1 MHHQDQA
8 LLEPTSHRLPRGIT
22 TRANRTNKTQ
32 IKQKT
37 ENGEQSDINHKRSRG
52 QPLQLCPISQIR
64 PAVAAKPFESSS
76 FPDAK
81 PEDGGGSLPG
91 ASTSVGMPLER
102 RKGLATPPAIGAPL
116 TWDRPRSAAPP
127 PVPPT
132 RTTPRP
138 AEPSSHCLEHDFL
151 GSIRGGAGGAVACRG
166 PSVQYNPER
175 DSQEESQTRR
185 SSLVMRRRRRLD
197 TEVRW
202 LRRL

>member
-37 ENGEQSDINHKRSRG
+37 ENGEQSDINRKRSRG

-81 PEDGGGSLPG
+81 PEDGGLPSRRLHLRWDAARAKKGFGHPARNWGTIDTGSTPKCGATTGTSNPHYSATSRALLPLPG
-91 ASTSVGMPLER
+91 AR
-102 RKGLATPPAIGAPL
+102 F
-116 TWDRPRSAAPP
+116 PRWHSWRGWGRSR
-127 PVPPT
+127 VQ
-132 RTTPRP
+132 RTICPIQP
-138 AEPSSHCLEHDFL
+138 
-151 GSIRGGAGGAVACRG
+151 
-166 PSVQYNPER
+166 
-175 DSQEESQTRR
+175 
-185 SSLVMRRRRRLD
+185 
-197 TEVRW
+197 
-202 LRRL
+202 